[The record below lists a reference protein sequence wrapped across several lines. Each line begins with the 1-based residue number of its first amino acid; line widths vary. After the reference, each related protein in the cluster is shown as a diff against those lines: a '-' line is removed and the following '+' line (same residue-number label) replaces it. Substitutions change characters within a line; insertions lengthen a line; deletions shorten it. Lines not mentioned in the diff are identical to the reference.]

1 MLDLCYN
8 TQNILHHS
16 AIRIEATRSRRP
28 FSPILLACRGSPD
41 RDLTFSVSNRLFYEE
56 IALDELV
63 GPFTGFPESLP
74 QFLLEAS

>member
-28 FSPILLACRGSPD
+28 FSPILLACPIFCTR
-41 RDLTFSVSNRLFYEE
+41 RL
-56 IALDELV
+56 LV
-63 GPFTGFPESLP
+63 
-74 QFLLEAS
+74 